1 MPEGHTIHR
10 LARDL
15 AELRGQRLRASSPQ
29 GRFPA
34 AESLDGSRL
43 EEIEPHAKELGSD
56 SELEGI
62 HEILSRGNGSDRQL
76 RVYNAN
82 RDIVEVVRV
91 RVSPETL
98 QDRLRARGLERD
110 RFKLAHW
117 DEYWDE
123 HGGQPCAWTGVRLSE
138 CPHEA
143 PAAETAL
150 DISSGPTR

>member
-1 MPEGHTIHR
+1 VVIDAPF
-10 LARDL
+10 
-15 AELRGQRLRASSPQ
+15 SPYLSDPS
-29 GRFPA
+29 FITAA
-34 AESLDGSRL
+34 AERFDWPPL
-43 EEIEPHAKELGSD
+43 
-56 SELEGI
+56 
-62 HEILSRGNGSDRQL
+62 
-76 RVYNAN
+76 
-82 RDIVEVVRV
+82 DIVEVVRV

-117 DEYWDE
+117 DEYWAE

-138 CPHEA
+138 CPHDA